1 MLERQLTTRILEDLT
16 FFPAVA
22 ITGPRQVG
30 KTTLAHTIES
40 LLPKQCIFLDLES
53 DSDRQ
58 KLEDAEMFLKSN
70 LDKCIIID
78 EIQLKPELF
87 SLLRHLIDVHR
98 VPMRFILLGSASPE
112 LIRKSSDSLAGRI
125 AYHELTPF
133 SLTEIKNSLENQQK
147 HWFRGGFPDA
157 YLAQADLMTQR
168 WLSNFVQTFIERDLR
183 ALGYNLNSTTILSLL
198 RMLAHIHG
206 GVLNASDLSRSL
218 DLSHPTIN
226 AYLDVLEG
234 GFIIHRLRPYFVNV
248 SKRLTKSPKIY
259 IRDSGILHSLVRLNQ
274 FEQLQE
280 NPLIGASWEG
290 YVIEQIKRVA
300 GNEWEYY
307 FYRTHNGAEIDLLL
321 IATNGKMATI
331 EIKYSTAPVVSRG
344 FYESNEDIKPHF
356 KYIII
361 PTGTSYLKN
370 QSIKVISL
378 YEFLT
383 IELAVIA
390 S

>member
-1 MLERQLTTRILEDLT
+1 
-16 FFPAVA
+16 
-22 ITGPRQVG
+22 
-30 KTTLAHTIES
+30 
-40 LLPKQCIFLDLES
+40 
-53 DSDRQ
+53 
-58 KLEDAEMFLKSN
+58 
-70 LDKCIIID
+70 
-78 EIQLKPELF
+78 
-87 SLLRHLIDVHR
+87 
-98 VPMRFILLGSASPE
+98 
-112 LIRKSSDSLAGRI
+112 
-125 AYHELTPF
+125 
-133 SLTEIKNSLENQQK
+133 
-147 HWFRGGFPDA
+147 
-157 YLAQADLMTQR
+157 
-168 WLSNFVQTFIERDLR
+168 
-183 ALGYNLNSTTILSLL
+183 
-198 RMLAHIHG
+198 MLAHIHG